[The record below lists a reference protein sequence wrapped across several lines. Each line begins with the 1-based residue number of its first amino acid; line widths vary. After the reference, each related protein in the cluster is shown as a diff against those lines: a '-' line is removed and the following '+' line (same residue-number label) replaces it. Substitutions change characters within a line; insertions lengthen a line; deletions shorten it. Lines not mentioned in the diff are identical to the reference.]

1 MKRLSLLL
9 FAAATPAL
17 AMSVLA
23 MSALAGPAPTGR
35 WVTASGNV
43 EVEIAPCGNALCGT
57 IVKVLANRSMAGP
70 GELPKEVPGVGTQIL
85 SKLVTRDDA
94 QWWGE
99 LLNRETGKVYDC
111 VVKPVGDDEIEVRP
125 YVGLPLF
132 GQTQSWRRAP

>member
-1 MKRLSLLL
+1 MKRLASLVLLL
-9 FAAATPAL
+9 AATPAF
-17 AMSVLA
+17 
-23 MSALAGPAPTGR
+23 AGPSPAGR
-35 WVTASGNV
+35 WITASGNV

-57 IVKVLANRSMAGP
+57 ITKVLANRSMAGP
-70 GELPKEVPGVGTQIL
+70 GAEMPKDVPGVGTRIL
-85 SKLVTRDDA
+85 TGLASRDDT
-94 QWWGE
+94 QWYGE